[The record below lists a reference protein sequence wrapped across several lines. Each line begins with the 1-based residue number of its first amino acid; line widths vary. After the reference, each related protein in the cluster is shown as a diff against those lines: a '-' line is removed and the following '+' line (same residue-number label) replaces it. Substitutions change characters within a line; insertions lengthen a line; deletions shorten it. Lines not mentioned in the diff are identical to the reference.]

1 MAKGDE
7 LQIRAIVRGMTGVME
22 RVVRKVTLDVTANLI
37 ETTPV
42 DTGWARANWVPSISA
57 PFIASLANAQ
67 RTPADV
73 ASASSQQSAGKAKV
87 FGYKAHM
94 GKVFVT
100 NNVPYIIDL
109 NMGTSRQA
117 TPGLVQRA
125 IAKAVTL
132 DIRGFKA

>member
-7 LQIRAIVRGMTGVME
+7 LQIRAIVRGMNGIAE
-22 RVVRKVTLDVTANLI
+22 RVIRKVTLDVTANLI

-73 ASASSQQSAGKAKV
+73 SSAVGQQGEGKAKV
-87 FGYKAHM
+87 FGYKLHM

-109 NMGTSRQA
+109 NLGSSRQA
-117 TPGLVQRA
+117 PAAFVQRA